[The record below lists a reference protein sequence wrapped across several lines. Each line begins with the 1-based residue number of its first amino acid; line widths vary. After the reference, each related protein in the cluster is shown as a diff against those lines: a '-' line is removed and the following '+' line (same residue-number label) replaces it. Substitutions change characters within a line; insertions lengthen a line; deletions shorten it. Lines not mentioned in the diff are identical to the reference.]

1 MTGRNYE
8 AELKLCLKQYWGYS
22 EFLGGQLDIILNI
35 LHHKDAFV
43 LMATG
48 SGKSLTFQLPSVYL
62 RDRGIAATTIVI
74 SPLISLIDD
83 QVASLL
89 AMGITACAIGSNSS
103 PDIEQRAIRGEF
115 PIIYATPEKMNVWQ
129 SSLRELMRHSKLVC
143 VAIDE
148 SHCVSEWGH
157 DFRPEYRR
165 IGDLRAIVGINTPFI
180 GLTASATT
188 AVQADIIR
196 NLKLCK
202 PLIARSSL
210 NRPNLK
216 YCVLDRTHT
225 SDLLKVI
232 YEYRQEQLIDV
243 ALSDAATV
251 PFYSTLIYVNSKK
264 ETEELANLLV
274 NCNKLEGIKAAF
286 YHAGMSS
293 SDRSAVHMAF
303 AKDHVQVVV
312 ATIAFGMGTLRTV
325 SLNIIIIITW

>member
-35 LHHKDAFV
+35 LHRKDAFV
-43 LMATG
+43 IMATG

-62 RDRGIAATTIVI
+62 RDRGILATTIVI

-89 AMGITACAIGSNSS
+89 AMGIAACAIGSNSS
-103 PDIEQRAIRGEF
+103 PDIEERAVQGEF

-129 SSLRELMRHSKLVC
+129 SSLRQLMRHSKLVC

-165 IGDLRAIVGINTPFI
+165 IGDLRAIVGTSTPFI
-180 GLTASATT
+180 GLTASATS

-202 PLIARSSL
+202 PLIVKSSL
-210 NRPNLK
+210 DRANLK
-216 YCVLDRTHT
+216 YCVLDRTHS
-225 SDLLKVI
+225 SDLLKVL
-232 YEYRQEQLIDV
+232 YEYRQEQMID
-243 ALSDAATV
+243 AISSDASATTTV

-274 NCNKLEGIKAAF
+274 NCNKLEGIKAAY

-312 ATIAFGMGTLRTV
+312 ATIAFGMG
-325 SLNIIIIITW
+325 I